1 MKYIKSVHRHGS
13 ETFLLVVKDK
23 KSLETK
29 NIIKSSTSENG
40 INSIKSEAEGID
52 WYNILSKNKISYKLE
67 RETINYYRININA
80 NKDFFNINFNPNYL
94 KVKKYLDLT
103 VIHYIEIWRNYKGQ
117 DFAPL
122 HGDMSLIG
130 NVMFNKTDE
139 VLFIDWEHFENYLK
153 VPTGLDIIM
162 LLLENVFHDL
172 NRTKKLSHD
181 VMSHVASSIKTL
193 NVEKL
198 LSPLLIKNP
207 VMNTLNFINL
217 NRDIWNKQYFKL
229 PILKFT
235 KKNIEEIDDT
245 ILKML

>member
-94 KVKKYLDLT
+94 KVKKYLDLA

-139 VLFIDWEHFENYLK
+139 VLFIDWEHFENNLK
-153 VPTGLDIIM
+153 VPTGLDIIIF
-162 LLLENVFHDL
+162 LLENVFHDL

-181 VMSHVASSIKTL
+181 VMIML
-193 NVEKL
+193 QIL
-198 LSPLLIKNP
+198 
-207 VMNTLNFINL
+207 
-217 NRDIWNKQYFKL
+217 
-229 PILKFT
+229 LKF
-235 KKNIEEIDDT
+235 
-245 ILKML
+245 